1 MSIKDVKNSMTLDI
15 IEWWKRIYVADLRLA
30 YWGSIADSKILGLRL
45 DCGCCIVIKKLLSF
59 F

>member
-30 YWGSIADSKILGLRL
+30 Y
-45 DCGCCIVIKKLLSF
+45 
-59 F
+59 